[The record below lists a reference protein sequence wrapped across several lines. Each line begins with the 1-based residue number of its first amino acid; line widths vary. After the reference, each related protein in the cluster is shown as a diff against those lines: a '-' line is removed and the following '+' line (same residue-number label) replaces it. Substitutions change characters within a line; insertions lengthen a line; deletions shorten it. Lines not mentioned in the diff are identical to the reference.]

1 MKRTKT
7 WLLLFLFLVSFHL
20 AEAQKSKA
28 KTQKPVKK
36 TTTTQKAPEKKP
48 ATTTKAPAPK
58 TATAI
63 DNSKDNEKIKDI
75 VSFLQFVLNTLGSAT
90 TSSRD
95 KDVLITQSY
104 SKIFRDDKVQVED
117 DLDEKR
123 ETITNKDIVAY
134 LKDVDFFF
142 EQVKFDFAIE
152 NIESSTLPNG
162 NLFYKV
168 TTRRTLEGTSSEGVA
183 VKNVQPRFIEINFNP
198 DDQDLKI
205 VSIYTKEFN
214 EKEALTNWWNELSY
228 EWRSIFKKKSNLQQ
242 DSLSLTE
249 IKKVTSIESLDLT
262 GNKYIQNIEP
272 LGQLS
277 ELKTLSLAET
287 NISDLTPI
295 RNLTALV
302 ELDLSKTKIEDL
314 TPLKYATNLKKLN
327 VSNTLVSDVAVVEKM
342 TQLEDLNISNTKVFD
357 FNVLSY
363 LTNLISLNA
372 TNTQLAYL
380 SPVEKLTLLK
390 SLDISKTLVQDLTP
404 TKQLTALETLSFD
417 STRINSVAPLAS
429 LQSLKVIEADYTR
442 INTLEPL
449 KDLKNLEKV
458 YCDHTEI
465 TREKADAFRL
475 QNPRALIIY
484 DSKDLQ
490 SWWNGL
496 PASWQTVLKA
506 TAKVNA
512 TPTKEELAL
521 VTNLD
526 SINLTRNPGIADLE
540 PLRKLLKLKVVRV
553 GGTPVKDLSPLEN
566 HRDII
571 LLDISDTPLSD
582 IFLVRQ
588 FSRLAEFRADNTK
601 VESLDALFGLKEL
614 KKVYV
619 DHTSIHD
626 ITAGEFLEKNPKCL
640 LVYKTHHL
648 RRWWSELSPG
658 WKEAFRLKMGA
669 DTASTRENF
678 HRLVELE
685 TLEIQDASINSLN
698 ALNEFVR
705 LKKLNV
711 SGTGVNVF
719 PALENLKTLA
729 SLRVAN
735 SPLQGID
742 YIGQLNAL
750 TELDISNTPVDEL
763 KPLGNLD
770 NLKVFNCAGTQI
782 KKLDPLERL
791 DGLQTLDCS
800 NTKVGSLDP
809 LESLPLKTL
818 KVYNTKVSSRAIE
831 KFKERKPDCNVVY
844 YR

>member
-1 MKRTKT
+1 M
-7 WLLLFLFLVSFHL
+7 LLLFLVFFQF
-20 AEAQKSKA
+20 AEAQKSKT
-28 KTQKPVKK
+28 KTQKPAKK
-36 TTTTQKAPEKKP
+36 PATTQKAPEKKP
-48 ATTTKAPAPK
+48 VATQTKSPANP
-58 TATAI
+58 TAAV

-75 VSFLQFVLNTLGSAT
+75 ISFLQFVLNTLGSSS

-123 ETITNKDIVAY
+123 ETVTNKDIVAY

-142 EQVKFDFAIE
+142 EQVKFEFAIE
-152 NIESSTLPNG
+152 DIQSSTLPNG

-168 TTRRTLEGTSSEGVA
+168 TTRRTLDGTSSEGVA

-214 EKEALTNWWNELSY
+214 EKEALTSWWNELSY
-228 EWRSIFKKKSNLQQ
+228 EWRSIFKKKSNLQGA
-242 DSLSLTE
+242 DSLSLND
-249 IKKVTSIESLDLT
+249 IKKITSIETLDLT

-272 LGQLS
+272 LGQLAS
-277 ELKTLSLAET
+277 LRKLSLAET
-287 NISDLTPI
+287 NIADLTPI
-295 RNLTALV
+295 RNLTGLV
-302 ELDLSKTKIEDL
+302 MLDLSNTKVDDL
-314 TPLKYATNLKKLN
+314 TALKYSSNLKKLN
-327 VSNTLVSDVAVVEKM
+327 VSNTPVADITVLEKM
-342 TQLEDLNISNTKVFD
+342 AMLDTLDLSNTKAFD
-357 FNVLSY
+357 FAPLGFLSSLVSLNASNTQLSY
-363 LTNLISLNA
+363 LASI
-372 TNTQLAYL
+372 
-380 SPVEKLTLLK
+380 EKLSTLK
-390 SLDISKTLVQDLTP
+390 SLNISKTLVQDLTP
-404 TKQLTALETLSFD
+404 LKNLSSIERLAID
-417 STRINSVAPLAS
+417 STRINSISPLS
-429 LQSLKVIEADYTR
+429 NLKNLRVLEANYTP
-442 INTLEPL
+442 ISTLEPL
-449 KDLKNLEKV
+449 RDLNKLEKV

-475 QNPRALIIY
+475 QNPTALVIY
-484 DSKDLQ
+484 DSKDLK
-490 SWWNGL
+490 SWWDGL
-496 PASWQTVLKA
+496 NSSWQTVFKSS
-506 TAKVNA
+506 AKIGS
-512 TPTKEELAL
+512 TPSKEDLAS

-540 PLRKLLKLKVVRV
+540 PLRKLLKLRIVRV
-553 GGTPVKDLSPLEN
+553 GGTAIKDLSPLED
-566 HRDII
+566 HRDIT

-588 FSRLAEFRADNTK
+588 FSKLREFRADNTK

-626 ITAGEFLEKNPKCL
+626 ITATEFLEKNPKAL

-658 WKEAFRLKMGA
+658 WKEALRSKMGS
-669 DTASTRENF
+669 DTTATRENF

-685 TLEIQDASINSLN
+685 TVDLQDAKINTLN
-698 ALNEFVR
+698 PLNEFVR
-705 LKKLNV
+705 LKRFHV

-719 PALENLKTLA
+719 PALENLKTLT
-729 SLRVAN
+729 SLRVSN

-742 YIGQLNAL
+742 YIGQLTSL

-763 KPLGNLD
+763 KPLGNLG

-791 DGLQTLDCS
+791 DTLESLDCS
-800 NTKVGSLDP
+800 NTKVGSLEP
-809 LESLPLKTL
+809 VEPLPLKTL

>member
-7 WLLLFLFLVSFHL
+7 CLLLLLFLVSFHF
-20 AEAQKSKA
+20 ADAQKSKA
-28 KTQKPVKK
+28 KTQKPAKK

-48 ATTTKAPAPK
+48 AATPKAATPK
-58 TATAI
+58 TAATV

-75 VSFLQFVLNTLGSAT
+75 VSFFQFVLNTLGSST

-104 SKIFRDDKVQVED
+104 SKIFRDEKVQVED

-168 TTRRTLEGTSSEGVA
+168 TTRRSLEGTSSEGVP

-228 EWRSIFKKKSNLQQ
+228 EWRSIFKKKLNLQQ
-242 DSLSLTE
+242 DSLSLSE
-249 IKKVTSIESLDLT
+249 IKKVTGIDALDLT

-272 LGQLS
+272 LGQLAA
-277 ELKTLSLAET
+277 LKTLSLSET
-287 NISDLTPI
+287 NIIDLTPI

-314 TPLKYATNLKKLN
+314 TALRYSSNLKKLN
-327 VSNTLVSDVAVVEKM
+327 LSKTLVADIAVVEKM
-342 TQLEDLNISNTKVFD
+342 TLLETLDITGTKVFD
-357 FNVLSY
+357 FTP
-363 LTNLISLNA
+363 LTFLTGLNSFTA

-380 SPVEKLTLLK
+380 APVEKMSSLK
-390 SLDISKTLVQDLTP
+390 FLDISRTLVQDLSP
-404 TKQLTALETLSFD
+404 LKALTAIENLSFD
-417 STRINSVAPLAS
+417 STRISAISALS
-429 LQSLKVIEADYTR
+429 TLQNLKVIEANYTR
-442 INTLEPL
+442 INSLEPL

-465 TREKADAFRL
+465 TREKADAFR
-475 QNPRALIIY
+475 ALNSRVLIVY

-490 SWWNGL
+490 SWWNAL
-496 PASWQTVLKA
+496 PASWQTSLKSA
-506 TAKVNA
+506 AKIGA
-512 TPTKEELAL
+512 TPSKEDLAS

-526 SINLTRNPGIADLE
+526 SLNLTRTPGITDLE
-540 PLRKLLKLKVVRV
+540 PLRKLLKLQVLRI
-553 GGTPVKDLSPLEN
+553 GGTAVKDLSPLED
-566 HRDII
+566 HRDITV
-571 LLDISDTPLSD
+571 LEISDTPLSD

-588 FSRLAEFRADNTK
+588 FSRLREFRADNTK
-601 VESLDALFGLKEL
+601 VESLDALFGLKDL
-614 KKVYV
+614 QKVYV
-619 DHTSIHD
+619 DHTAIHD
-626 ITAGEFLEKNPKCL
+626 ITAAEFLEKNPKCL
-640 LVYKTHHL
+640 LIYKTHHL
-648 RRWWSELSPG
+648 RRWWSELSSG
-658 WKEAFRLKMGA
+658 WKEALQSKMGT
-669 DTASTRENF
+669 DTVSTRENF

-685 TLEIQDASINSLN
+685 SLELQEASINNLN

-705 LKKLNV
+705 LKKLNI
-711 SGTGVNVF
+711 SGAGVNVF
-719 PALENLKTLA
+719 PALENLKTLT
-729 SLRVAN
+729 SLRVSN
-735 SPLQGID
+735 CPLQGID
-742 YIGQLNAL
+742 YIGQLSAL

-770 NLKVFNCAGTQI
+770 QLRVFNCAGTQI

-791 DGLQTLDCS
+791 DALQSLDCS

-809 LESLPLKTL
+809 VEPLPLKTL
-818 KVYNTKVSSRAIE
+818 KVYNTKVSARAIE
-831 KFKERKPDCNVVY
+831 KFKERKPDCNVIY